1 MEKRAHVVGSSRPH
15 NTKLF
20 KWSSANHSHEHKQI
34 VGSQQPSHPH
44 PHQFTP
50 PTPSRCQARCP
61 PSPKDQPV
69 YHREG
74 DVSQNPNTGENV
86 VGLCFYTN
94 KYTHTNTH
102 THTQRCVS
110 LSATH
115 TELRGW
121 CTEWPLVNPD
131 RFPQPPTN
139 CHSQSLHLLSLLI
152 NIIKTLHLHMSPP
165 GGSTLSL
172 VVPSG
177 PSCLSTNPWRG
188 DALHLIISF
197 VAYDSLDHKHDI
209 IMRRCDPIL
218 IN

>member
-1 MEKRAHVVGSSRPH
+1 MWREYLREEKK
-15 NTKLF
+15 NTAITLNESLF
-20 KWSSANHSHEHKQI
+20 ANAGHPSQCLFFFFFWSH
-34 VGSQQPSHPH
+34 
-44 PHQFTP
+44 
-50 PTPSRCQARCP
+50 
-61 PSPKDQPV
+61 
-69 YHREG
+69 Y
-74 DVSQNPNTGENV
+74 
-86 VGLCFYTN
+86 
-94 KYTHTNTH
+94 H
-102 THTQRCVS
+102 THTGTQRCLS
-110 LSATH
+110 LSVTH

-139 CHSQSLHLLSLLI
+139 CHSQSLPLLSLLI

-197 VAYDSLDHKHDI
+197 FACDSLGRKHDI
-209 IMRRCDPIL
+209 CYEKLWSQSDTFSDLASDTFLFLFSIQDIVSDDVSFKFFSMCKGCKY
-218 IN
+218 